1 MIPCYFLL
9 SIILTH
15 LPKYYK
21 NSLQYL
27 IINVKFLLLI
37 FLIFLSAFFSSAETA
52 FTTVSSIKIRTLMDE
67 NNKKAFLVKKII
79 DNKTKM
85 LSAILIGNNIVNI
98 SASSLATILVQKLFG
113 NYAVSIATGVLT
125 ILILIFG
132 EITPKTIASLYAL
145 KLSLIYSKII
155 YFLMIALTPV
165 IIVINYLANF
175 VLFILRIN
183 PVSSSKTLTE
193 NELRTIVDVSH
204 EEGVIEKE
212 ERQMINNVFDFGDA
226 VAEDVMVPKIDM
238 TMADINSTYDEI
250 IDIFRKEK
258 YTRIPI
264 YQDSTDNVIGI
275 INMKD
280 LLLYNS
286 SAVFDIR
293 NYLRSAFYTY
303 ETKKL
308 SELMLEMKKTSVN
321 IVIVLDEYGVTSGLI
336 TLEDLLEEIV
346 GEIHDEYDIDEDDG
360 IKEISPAKYIIE
372 GQVKI
377 SDLNE
382 KLNLKLSSKEYD
394 SVGGLIIEKLDRFP
408 NTRDKII
415 IDNISLKVLQMD
427 KMRISK
433 IELTIN

>member
-1 MIPCYFLL
+1 MSTSEI
-9 SIILTH
+9 TM
-15 LPKYYK
+15 
-21 NSLQYL
+21 L
-27 IINVKFLLLI
+27 IILI

-293 NYLRSAFYTY
+293 NYLRSAFSLVP
-303 ETKKL
+303 L
-308 SELMLEMKKTSVN
+308 SHSYCIPQL
-321 IVIVLDEYGVTSGLI
+321 
-336 TLEDLLEEIV
+336 
-346 GEIHDEYDIDEDDG
+346 
-360 IKEISPAKYIIE
+360 
-372 GQVKI
+372 
-377 SDLNE
+377 
-382 KLNLKLSSKEYD
+382 
-394 SVGGLIIEKLDRFP
+394 
-408 NTRDKII
+408 
-415 IDNISLKVLQMD
+415 
-427 KMRISK
+427 
-433 IELTIN
+433 

>member
-1 MIPCYFLL
+1 M
-9 SIILTH
+9 
-15 LPKYYK
+15 
-21 NSLQYL
+21 L
-27 IINVKFLLLI
+27 IILI

-238 TMADINSTYDEI
+238 TMADINSTYDEL

-372 GQVKI
+372 GHVKI

>member
-1 MIPCYFLL
+1 MSTSEI
-9 SIILTH
+9 TM
-15 LPKYYK
+15 
-21 NSLQYL
+21 L
-27 IINVKFLLLI
+27 IILI

-238 TMADINSTYDEI
+238 TMADINSTYDEL

-308 SELMLEMKKTSVN
+308 SELMLVIKKTSVN

-372 GQVKI
+372 GHVKI